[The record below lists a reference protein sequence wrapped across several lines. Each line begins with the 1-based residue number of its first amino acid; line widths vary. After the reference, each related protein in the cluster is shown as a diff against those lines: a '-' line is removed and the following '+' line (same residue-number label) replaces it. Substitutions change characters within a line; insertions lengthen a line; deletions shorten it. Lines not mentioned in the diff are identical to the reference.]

1 MHFNPRATH
10 GIIALALALATSF
23 ASGALADT
31 QSDKIGNSSGT
42 KFESHCP
49 PGQVM
54 VGWAY
59 NYGDVLLAI
68 GPACQ
73 NVVNGALSGAP
84 DVARDT
90 VAGSSTSAAGS
101 ESYACKPEYGAV
113 QTVSVMT
120 ADNLRIVALRA
131 TCRNLVGSGKGGS
144 SISPPTKTTG
154 AVAVA
159 AKSGIGCGTGSHAT
173 GMYGSYVDGGPRP
186 GIQSIGLF
194 CRVDG
199 QDDIALP
206 PQNADTGDD
215 QGDNDQANLDT
226 GNGNDDGNGDGN
238 GNGITINGLPFQIQI
253 NLGPGQ
259 NGISFGPKGKI
270 RVATDDTTV
279 YSDKGN
285 TEIAYLA
292 KGQKVQVIGC
302 EKKGKGWCQI
312 VKPTPGLVWGGDL
325 K

>member
-1 MHFNPRATH
+1 MHFNLRIPYGLVALT
-10 GIIALALALATSF
+10 LALTTSF

-31 QSDKIGNSSGT
+31 KSEKIGNPAGT
-42 KFESHCP
+42 QFESRCP

-73 NVVNGALSGAP
+73 SVVDGQLSGAP
-84 DVARDT
+84 DVARQT
-90 VAGSSTSAAGS
+90 VAGASTSAVGS
-101 ESYACKPEYGAV
+101 DSYACKPEYGAV
-113 QTVSVMT
+113 EGMTVST
-120 ADNLRIVALRA
+120 AADLRIVSFRA

-144 SISPPTKTTG
+144 LLSPPLKTTG
-154 AVAVA
+154 AVPVA
-159 AKSGIGCGTGSHAT
+159 AKAGSRCQTGSHAT
-173 GMYGSYVDGGPRP
+173 GLYGSYVDDGRHA

-199 QDDIALP
+199 QDDTALP
-206 PQNADTGDD
+206 PQNANTGDD
-215 QGDNDQANLDT
+215 QDDNDQANLDT
-226 GNGNDDGNGDGN
+226 GNGNDDGNGD

-285 TEIAYLA
+285 TEVAYLA